1 MPNQK
6 CNPTDE
12 QRAHVRMLAANGI
25 PLAEIGRLVNIRSP
39 KTLRRYFR
47 EELIRGRMAGRASIF
62 AAQYKMALSGKHPYA
77 TISFLRRNAHWHEGM
92 EVDRF
97 VGSGIQ
103 NQVWVMAVRTV
114 KPDREP
120 DRNIMGLNHD
130 LIDRSIGPWNGE
142 DEPEEGQN

>member
-12 QRAHVRMLAANGI
+12 QRAHVRMLAANGVSLI
-25 PLAEIGRLVNIRSP
+25 EIGKIVNLSP

-47 EELIRGRMAGRASIF
+47 QELIKGRMAGRATIF

-97 VGSGIQ
+97 AGSGIHRE
-103 NQVWVMAVRTV
+103 VYIAEIRTL
-114 KPDREP
+114 KSSRPPDRRLEEFDQPAEVFHDPWGGAADP
-120 DRNIMGLNHD
+120 DDGD
-130 LIDRSIGPWNGE
+130 
-142 DEPEEGQN
+142 